1 MTEMKCVVFLVLL
14 CFLWTL
20 SRGDVEVSCV
30 FKESCILPCSFQGGS
45 DVIIH
50 WTPPNHAYYFNQDQ
64 IRDQDQRFRGRTSL
78 FQDQISSGNASLLL
92 TGVKVQDQGRYEC
105 QTNTDTGQKASFI
118 SLKVDAPVETVNIQH
133 VENRITCSSVG
144 IYPEPA
150 LTWSTSPPSKVILR
164 STTIIQ
170 PSEQQLYNISSSL
183 ILSDND
189 TDLIYSCTVSTRT
202 NSRRATLLRL
212 SVVQADKRRGIG
224 LIVGV
229 ILVAGFVGLVPLLC
243 RKCDKSQQVEESHQ
257 REVSSREK
265 GQDMQEFNTKGADF
279 EVESCLKSQPAKK
292 PNKCKL
298 YIKLAGDKLSSS
310 LGK

>member
-1 MTEMKCVVFLVLL
+1 MKCVVFLVLL
-14 CFLWTL
+14 AFLWTRW
-20 SRGDVEVSCV
+20 RGDTEVSCV

-50 WTPPNHAYYFNQDQ
+50 WTPPNHSYYFYQDQ
-64 IRDQDQRFRGRTSL
+64 IKDQEQRFRGRTSL
-78 FQDQISSGNASLLL
+78 FQDQISRGNASLLL

-105 QTNTDTGQKASFI
+105 QTSTDTGQKASFI
-118 SLKVDAPVETVNIQH
+118 SLKVDAPVETVNIQQ

-150 LTWSTSPPSKVILR
+150 ITWSTSPPSKVILR
-164 STTIIQ
+164 SATIIQ

-183 ILSDND
+183 ILSNND
-189 TDLIYSCTVSTRT
+189 TDLIYSCNVSTRT

-212 SVVQADKRRGIG
+212 SVVQADKRRGIA

-229 ILVAGFVGLVPLLC
+229 VLVAGFVGLVPLLL

-265 GQDMQEFNTKGADF
+265 GQDMKEFHTKGTDF
-279 EVESCLKSQPAKK
+279 EEESCLKDTTSQPAKK

-310 LGK
+310 LRK